1 MDKFECMQC
10 KKNEYELAIY
20 ERQIDTTLINQ
31 RMQPVKFMK
40 VKSMNDIKNN
50 EIYLILC
57 KNCGYLEWR
66 VNLNNE
72 NS

>member
-1 MDKFECMQC
+1 
-10 KKNEYELAIY
+10 
-20 ERQIDTTLINQ
+20 
-31 RMQPVKFMK
+31 MQPVKFMK